1 MKGNIMRKANR
12 NKIRVLNLLISNTEE
27 NEKSAGMKK
36 KVKTPSVY
44 SYFFSFFR
52 YDVFEID

>member
-36 KVKTPSVY
+36 KSKHQAY
-44 SYFFSFFR
+44 IANFFLFL
-52 YDVFEID
+52 DMMCLK